1 MPTKGKRAASRQAKL
16 RQKRRRGKGG
26 TQVFDAGPTESEVAA
41 KQSVAEAEPEPQAA
55 PRPVAVAA
63 PQARPARRSRQPSA
77 AEAAPRYQYLGAELR
92 RIGALTIV
100 IFAIIVGLSFVMGS

>member
-26 TQVFDAGPTESEVAA
+26 IQVFDAGPTESEMAA
-41 KQSVAEAEPEPQAA
+41 KQSVAEPEPQPA
-55 PRPVAVAA
+55 PRPVEVAA

-100 IFAIIVGLSFVMGS
+100 IFAIIVGLSFIMGS